1 MYDYVIVGAG
11 SAGCVL
17 AARLTE
23 DPDVSVLLIEAG
35 PPDTIENI
43 HVPVAFGQLFRTE
56 VDWDYST
63 AAEPFADRRRIYLP
77 RGKTL
82 GGSSSTNAMVYIRG
96 NRADYDG
103 WRDELAARAGAMTS
117 CSLTS
122 SAPRTTSAAPLSCT
136 AAGGPLTVCDDRAPN
151 PITDA
156 FLEACAQA
164 GLPANED
171 FNGAEQDGFGRYQR
185 TQREGR
191 RCSAAV
197 AYLHPAISRPN
208 LTVETYMQVHRVL
221 FEGERAVGVQGA
233 RLGERT
239 TFAPSAR

>member
-17 AARLTE
+17 ANRLSE
-23 DPDVSVLLIEAG
+23 DPAVSVALIEAG
-35 PPDTIENI
+35 PPDTLENI
-43 HVPVAFGQLFRTE
+43 HVPLAFGQLFRTE

-103 WRDELAARAGAMTS
+103 WRDAGCEGWGFDELLPYFKRAEDNERG
-117 CSLTS
+117 S
-122 SAPRTTSAAPLSCT
+122 SELHGS
-136 AAGGPLTVCDDRAPN
+136 GGPLTVSGDRAPN
-151 PITDA
+151 PITTPSWR
-156 FLEACAQA
+156 LVRRPVC
-164 GLPANED
+164 PPTRTS
-171 FNGAEQDGFGRYQR
+171 NGAEQDGFGRYQR

-197 AYLHPAISRPN
+197 AYLHPAMSRPN

-233 RLGERT
+233 RLGSCT
-239 TFAPSAR
+239 TFALSAR